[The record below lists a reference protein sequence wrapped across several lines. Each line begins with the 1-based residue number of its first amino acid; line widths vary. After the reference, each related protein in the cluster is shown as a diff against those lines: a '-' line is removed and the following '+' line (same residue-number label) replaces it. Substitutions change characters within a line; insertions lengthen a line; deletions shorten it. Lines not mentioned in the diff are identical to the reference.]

1 MIRALAIMA
10 ALLLSTSVYAQTTT
24 TTDSTTTTTKSTTTK
39 HHHHKKAAM
48 KTDSTMSEDMAAT
61 RPHAP
66 GAQERALDAGQEP
79 ATKPDPQGDAEVRK
93 LNGGM

>member
-1 MIRALAIMA
+1 MIRALALTT
-10 ALLLSTSVYAQTTT
+10 ALLLSTSVFAQTTT
-24 TTDSTTTTTKSTTTK
+24 TSTTTTTTKTT
-39 HHHHKKAAM
+39 HHHHKKAMAKM
-48 KTDSTMSEDMAAT
+48 DMTSTAKEDMAAT

-79 ATKPDPQGDAEVRK
+79 PTKPDPQGDAEVRR